1 MVDSKASI
9 EQSIIDKIGSRETLV
24 AGEEDSLDQSEYVGA
39 VRNSNL
45 ARWLSQQGEAIP
57 IPKLSASE
65 RRPFARLVDEMVAAK
80 ATDPASDTRH
90 LEWAID
96 RLVYDLYGLTEEEDT
111 AIERSLGLIHQ
122 TDEEEDRGPRSDNGG
137 PGALRPGGIWSA
149 KKPSR
154 ATLLPPDRIR
164 LTYSLIALQRE
175 TE

>member
-39 VRNSNL
+39 IRNSNL

-122 TDEEEDRGPRSDNGG
+122 TDEEEDAALGRIMEGRGPYG
-137 PGALRPGGIWSA
+137 PADLVSEETI
-149 KKPSR
+149 R
-154 ATLLPPDRIR
+154 ATLRAVDGD
-164 LTYSLIALQRE
+164 
-175 TE
+175 